1 MRNVLIVAAAA
12 CFILTAWIGGQGV
25 SILTDYPETGKMI
38 VGAVYVAGAVVA
50 LVGAV
55 GALAAVALLDA
66 VRENTEAT
74 KPPPR
79 MLT

>member
-12 CFILTAWIGGQGV
+12 CVLLTAWIGGQGL
-25 SILTDYPETGKMI
+25 SILLDYPETGRAI
-38 VGAVYVAGAVVA
+38 VGAVYIAGGIVA

-55 GALAAVALLDA
+55 GAIAAVALLDA